1 MALDVVIPTLNAA
14 GPLRA
19 TLESLAQGRDRGLV
33 KRIIVSDGGSQDET
47 VALAAAAGCVILTG
61 RRGRGAQLRAGAD
74 AAVSAWIL
82 FLHADTILSRGWA
95 QEAQGF
101 MAAVDAEEEGDARA
115 DAAVFTFALDDASR
129 WARVLEKL
137 VNLRVSLFALPY
149 GDQGLLI
156 SRELYD
162 RVGGFRPLP
171 LMEDV
176 DFIRR
181 IGRKRLRMLSSRAIT
196 SAERYRRAGYLRR
209 MTRNMICLGMFFLGV
224 PAERVAKFYG

>member
-1 MALDVVIPTLNAA
+1 MPLDVVIPTLNAA
-14 GPLRA
+14 GPLPA
-19 TLESLAQGRDRGLV
+19 TLKSLAPGRDEGLV

-47 VALAAAAGCVILTG
+47 VAIAAAAGCVIVTG
-61 RRGRGAQLRAGAD
+61 RRGRGAQLQAGAD

-95 QEAQGF
+95 QEAQSFTVG
-101 MAAVDAEEEGDARA
+101 AEKEGATRA
-115 DAAVFTFALDDASR
+115 KAAVFTFVLDDASR
-129 WARVLEKL
+129 WARILETL
-137 VNLRVSLFALPY
+137 VSVRVSLFALPY

-156 SRELYD
+156 SRELYQS
-162 RVGGFRPLP
+162 VGGFRPLS

-181 IGRKRLRMLSSRAIT
+181 IGRKRLCMLSSRAIT

-209 MTRNMICLGMFFLGV
+209 MTRNIICLGMFFLGV
-224 PAERVAKFYG
+224 SVERVAKFYG